1 MTTLIND
8 LQQARKAKKLSQAEM
23 SKLLNLPQSHLSNIE
38 NGKTD
43 LRLSNLENIA
53 HLLGLELMLVPKA
66 MAPYVR
72 ATLAGKDLSQTPRW
86 LPDEVDDEQA

>member
-1 MTTLIND
+1 MTIINE
-8 LQQARKAKKLSQAEM
+8 LQRARKAKRLSQAEV
-23 SKLLNLPQSHLSNIE
+23 SKLLHLPQSHLSNIE

-53 HLLGLELMLVPKA
+53 HLLGFEIMLIPKA
-66 MAPYVR
+66 LVTYVQ
-72 ATLAGKDLSQTPRW
+72 ATINGKDVSETPRW